1 MTEKW
6 IATPIQTQHTS
17 NHYSNDKKDFMM
29 NILITG
35 AARGIGLATAKR
47 LAAKGHCVGL
57 FDVDTNELK
66 HAINQRAFKK
76 ANKHQRIIMGE
87 LDVTQTDSWDTAI
100 EHMVNNFGG
109 IDVLINN
116 AGVLVSGVLPTTD
129 LSKQLS
135 LIDINCKGVLIGCHK
150 VVPYL
155 KESTD
160 GKIINLS
167 SASAIYGQS
176 EVATYSASKFFVRGL
191 TEALNIE
198 YADLG
203 IKVIDVMPLWV
214 KSNMTKN
221 VEVTSIDRLGINLT
235 VDDVAKK
242 LCKLSCCANRKL
254 SKTHYAVGLPA
265 KILQSTSQ
273 VTPDA
278 IIRFINKKIG
288 AK

>member
-1 MTEKW
+1 
-6 IATPIQTQHTS
+6 
-17 NHYSNDKKDFMM
+17 M

-35 AARGIGLATAKR
+35 ASRGIGLATAQR

-57 FDVDTNELK
+57 FDIDTDELAR
-66 HAINQRAFKK
+66 AIKNKAFDK
-76 ANKHQRIIMGE
+76 ANKKQRVITGD
-87 LDVTQTDSWDTAI
+87 LDVTKTESWDTAI

-116 AGVLVSGVLPTTD
+116 AGVLVSGILPDTD
-129 LSKQLS
+129 LDKQLS

-160 GKIINLS
+160 AKIINLS

-176 EVATYSASKFFVRGL
+176 EVAPYSASKFFVRGL
-191 TEALNIE
+191 TEALNVE
-198 YADLG
+198 YEPLG

-214 KSNMTKN
+214 KSDMTKDI
-221 VEVTSIDRLGINLT
+221 EVTSIDRLGINLT

-242 LCKLSCCANRKL
+242 LCQLSSTPNRKI
-254 SKTHYAVGLPA
+254 SKTHYAVGFPA
-265 KILQSTSQ
+265 RVLQNVSQ
-273 VTPDA
+273 VTPDS
-278 IIRFINKKIG
+278 IIRFFNKKVG

>member
-1 MTEKW
+1 
-6 IATPIQTQHTS
+6 
-17 NHYSNDKKDFMM
+17 M

-35 AARGIGLATAKR
+35 ASRGIGLATAKR

-57 FDVDTNELK
+57 FDIDTQELA
-66 HAINQRAFKK
+66 HAIKQKAFKK
-76 ANKHQRIIMGE
+76 ANKNQRVITGD
-87 LDVTQTDSWDTAI
+87 LDVTNTDSWDNAI
-100 EHMVNNFGG
+100 EHMINNFGG

-116 AGVLVSGVLPTTD
+116 AGVLVSGILPTTD
-129 LSKQLS
+129 LDKQLS

-155 KESTD
+155 KESAN

-167 SASAIYGQS
+167 SASAIYGQP
-176 EVATYSASKFFVRGL
+176 EVAPYSASKFFVRGL
-191 TEALNIE
+191 TEALNVE
-198 YADLG
+198 YADMG

-214 KSNMTKN
+214 KSNMTKDI
-221 VEVTSIDRLGINLT
+221 EVTSIDRLGINLT

-242 LCKLSCCANRKL
+242 LCKLSCRNNQKITR
-254 SKTHYAVGLPA
+254 THYPIGLPA

-273 VTPDA
+273 VTPDVV
-278 IIRFINKKIG
+278 IRFINKKIG

>member
-1 MTEKW
+1 
-6 IATPIQTQHTS
+6 
-17 NHYSNDKKDFMM
+17 M

-35 AARGIGLATAKR
+35 ASRGIGLATAKR

-57 FDVDTNELK
+57 FDIDTDELAQAIK
-66 HAINQRAFKK
+66 HKTFKK
-76 ANKHQRIIMGE
+76 ADKNQCLITGN
-87 LDVTQTDSWDTAI
+87 LDVTKPDSWDKAI

-116 AGVLVSGVLPTTD
+116 AGVLVSGILPSTD
-129 LSKQLS
+129 LDKQLS

-150 VVPYL
+150 AVPHL
-155 KESTD
+155 KESIN

-167 SASAIYGQS
+167 SASAIYGQP
-176 EVATYSASKFFVRGL
+176 EVAPYSASKFFVRGL
-191 TEALNIE
+191 TEALNVE

-214 KSNMTKN
+214 KSDMTKDI
-221 VEVTSIDRLGINLT
+221 EVTSIDRLGINLT

-242 LCKLSCCANRKL
+242 LCKLSTSSNRKITR
-254 SKTHYAVGLPA
+254 THYPIGLPA

-273 VTPDA
+273 VTPDSV
-278 IIRFINKKIG
+278 IRFINKKFA